1 MNFRQQFVLFIL
13 SILFIYCFGSLTIC
27 VDDILDTNLMPA
39 SLFVLEGSK
48 WINDKNSV
56 KESRIVRDDVVVT
69 NQTGIYDAFNIMQFH
84 R

>member
-13 SILFIYCFGSLTIC
+13 SILFINCFGSLTIY
-27 VDDILDTNLMPA
+27 VDDILDKNLMPA

-48 WINDKNSV
+48 WTRDGDIAR
-56 KESRIVRDDVVVT
+56 ESKSDEVIVT
-69 NQTGIYDAFNIMQFH
+69 NKSGIYDAYNIMQFH